1 MKCEVTLLCFFL
13 QITLPDLHASINL
26 PSSAWCDQSPRD
38 EPLTCIK
45 LCKLASQSSSSQ
57 QPLVVTHCLT
67 VNDTLHWSLFVHNH
81 EIKHDQCT
89 ALAPV
94 PERLKPDTLA
104 LLLSLADRLGVC
116 VGQPDDHF
124 IAMATAR
131 KGAFISHDGS
141 TVATL
146 DQYAP
151 VFLNGESFP

>member
-104 LLLSLADRLGVC
+104 LLLSLADRLGC
-116 VGQPDDHF
+116 VWASQMITSLPWLLLERELSYHMTE
-124 IAMATAR
+124 ALLR
-131 KGAFISHDGS
+131 LWISM
-141 TVATL
+141 L
-146 DQYAP
+146 QY
-151 VFLNGESFP
+151 F